1 MKKSTKV
8 KIFSI
13 IGFVI
18 FFFLLMLFLLSD
30 ENVEIIKSVFSDE
43 VSSDEVHDVLHGLG
57 IRGYATVSILAMLQ
71 VILTFLPA
79 EPVQV
84 IGSKFALF
92 KRNPQNPKIEL
103 VKASKKK

>member
-30 ENVEIIKSVFSDE
+30 ENVEIIKSVF
-43 VSSDEVHDVLHGLG
+43 LYN
-57 IRGYATVSILAMLQ
+57 RGNLSTAW
-71 VILTFLPA
+71 
-79 EPVQV
+79 
-84 IGSKFALF
+84 
-92 KRNPQNPKIEL
+92 
-103 VKASKKK
+103 